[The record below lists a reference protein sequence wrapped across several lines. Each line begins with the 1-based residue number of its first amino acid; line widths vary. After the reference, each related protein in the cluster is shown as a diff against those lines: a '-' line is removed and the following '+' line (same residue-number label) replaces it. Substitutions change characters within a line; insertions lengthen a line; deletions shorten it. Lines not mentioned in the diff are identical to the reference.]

1 MSDKAHD
8 YHSKLAY
15 YLSFSVPFGK
25 VNKLSGHCL
34 SVAQVTCVPS
44 FFSMQKDGDEQ
55 SSGKVDAAIATAMGL
70 GAENET
76 N

>member
-1 MSDKAHD
+1 MYQIKRTIIIPNWHVMS
-8 YHSKLAY
+8 L
-15 YLSFSVPFGK
+15 FP
-25 VNKLSGHCL
+25 CL
-34 SVAQVTCVPS
+34 FAQVTRAPS

-70 GAENET
+70 AAENET

>member
-1 MSDKAHD
+1 MNDD
-8 YHSKLAY
+8 HSRLAY
-15 YLSFSVPFGK
+15 FISFSVPFGR
-25 VNKLSGHCL
+25 VNKLSGRYFSL
-34 SVAQVTCVPS
+34 AQVTRAPS
-44 FFSMQKDGDEQ
+44 CFPMQKDGDEQ

>member
-1 MSDKAHD
+1 M
-8 YHSKLAY
+8 
-15 YLSFSVPFGK
+15 PFGK
-25 VNKLSGHCL
+25 VNKLSGHCF
-34 SVAQVTCVPS
+34 SIAQVTRAPS

>member
-1 MSDKAHD
+1 
-8 YHSKLAY
+8 
-15 YLSFSVPFGK
+15 VPFGK
-25 VNKLSGHCL
+25 VNKLSGHCFSL
-34 SVAQVTCVPS
+34 AQVTRAPS